1 MPTRILVVD
10 DSPTIRTVVS
20 RILERNGYDTTV
32 ASDGEDA
39 YRALASGEVK
49 ADLLLVDY
57 VMPGMDGYALCRAI
71 RANPELS
78 SLPVVLMSAKS
89 DRIRDHFV
97 QETGA
102 LDAIAK
108 PFDARALVAVIEN
121 ALRRVNTG
129 WASANRL
136 PDGEVDGLVE
146 ATPHP
151 APILEP
157 ETRRTHIAQIVGAKL
172 ASITA
177 KSIVATPDA
186 LKIGGQLDE
195 RLLVAAIAERLTSE
209 AIVEIIEAFR
219 PAFDRKLLLA
229 GDLGVVPIGAVLQLL
244 QSEIQTGVLVCTQG
258 ATVRPGDPTGAEIRA
273 TFRSGTIDLVQST
286 GVGDEFRLGRFF
298 VEAGILAAGEI
309 DSFLASSASRPTTGT
324 TEIPT
329 VERRKP
335 LGLALLEAGK
345 ISPHELRTALARQS
359 SELLYEVIRWP
370 SGRFELRREPAGELA
385 EGTRLGLPVA
395 SVVMEGFRRVDEW
408 RVLER
413 TLGSFDTV
421 LWRDDA
427 AFGSFDL
434 GSLPAKELQIL
445 DAVDGDRTVR
455 AIVLAS
461 HQSSFDVCRILVQL
475 LEARVL
481 RRRTS

>member
-1 MPTRILVVD
+1 MPPRILVVD

-20 RILERNGYDTTV
+20 MILERNGYDPKV

-39 YRALASGEVK
+39 YRVLASGEVK
-49 ADLLLVDY
+49 ADLLLVDF
-57 VMPGMDGYALCRAI
+57 VMPRMDGYALCRAI
-71 RANPELS
+71 RANPELAAM
-78 SLPVVLMSAKS
+78 PVVLMSAKG
-89 DRIRDHFV
+89 DRIREHFV
-97 QETGA
+97 EETGA
-102 LDAIAK
+102 LDAITK
-108 PFDARALVAVIEN
+108 PFDAQALVAVIEN

-129 WASANRL
+129 WTSANRL
-136 PDGEVDGLVE
+136 PDGEVDGIVE
-146 ATPHP
+146 PSP
-151 APILEP
+151 NPLPILEP

-177 KSIVATPDA
+177 KSIVATPEA
-186 LKIGGQLDE
+186 LKIEGKLDE
-195 RLLVAAIAERLTSE
+195 RLLVAAIADRLTSE

-219 PAFDRKLLLA
+219 PAFDRKILLA

-273 TFRSGTIDLVQST
+273 TFRSGAIDLVQST

-309 DSFLASSASRPTTGT
+309 DAFLARTPTTGT
-324 TEIPT
+324 TEISI
-329 VERRKP
+329 VERPKP

-345 ISPHELRTALARQS
+345 ITAQELRNALARQS

-370 SGRFELRREPAGELA
+370 SGRFELRRESPSELA

-427 AFGSFDL
+427 AFGTFDL
-434 GSLPAKELQIL
+434 ASLPAKEVQIL
-445 DAVDGDRTVR
+445 DAVDGERTVR
-455 AIVLAS
+455 AIILAS

-481 RRRTS
+481 RRRTT